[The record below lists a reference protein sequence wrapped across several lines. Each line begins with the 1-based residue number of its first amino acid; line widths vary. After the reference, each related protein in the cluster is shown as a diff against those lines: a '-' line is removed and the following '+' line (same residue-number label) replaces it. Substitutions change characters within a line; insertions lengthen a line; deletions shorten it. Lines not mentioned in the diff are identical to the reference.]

1 MSNVESRTKA
11 IITHTTPNRH
21 QFLRVCAA
29 EAGMTIS
36 SFTEKVITE
45 VLSKVDKPNNPFSE
59 SKNKQ

>member
-21 QFLRVCAA
+21 QFLRICAA

-36 SFTEKVITE
+36 SFAEKVITE
-45 VLSKVDKPNNPFSE
+45 ALSKVDKPNNPFSE
-59 SKNKQ
+59 AKNKQ

>member
-21 QFLRVCAA
+21 QFLRICAA

-36 SFTEKVITE
+36 SFTEKLISE
-45 VLSKVDKPNNPFSE
+45 ALSKVEKSDNPFSE
-59 SKNKQ
+59 AKNKQ

>member
-1 MSNVESRTKA
+1 MTSAESRTKA
-11 IITHTTPNRH
+11 IIVHTTPTRH
-21 QFLRVCAA
+21 QFLRICAA

-45 VLSKVDKPNNPFSE
+45 ALSKVDKPNNPFSE